1 MTVETLK
8 PEEGFLDKQQDA
20 CQGYEQT
27 SNGSSSSD
35 CKEEEVCLEGPY
47 DRMLGDTEHNWCRA
61 VGGGTGITVL
71 GFLFSRPLDLSSL
84 QTAIDVVQV
93 SAPYIWWFPTGGV
106 VVLSYGVLL

>member
-1 MTVETLK
+1 MTVEILK

-20 CQGYEQT
+20 CQDYEQT

-71 GFLFSRPLDLSSL
+71 GFLFSRPLDLPSL

-93 SAPYIWWFPTGGV
+93 SAPYI
-106 VVLSYGVLL
+106 